1 MLTKL
6 IFLCVLVI
14 DIYINSVVFRDMKLA
29 GVLLILVGFLAVLLP
44 DNWNA
49 YLTGIFRKRI
59 ANWKKRE
66 ELRKIAIRGA
76 LQDTSTGQLSRLRT
90 SSGRVK

>member
-1 MLTKL
+1 M
-6 IFLCVLVI
+6 I

-29 GVLLILVGFLAVLLP
+29 GIILIVAGFLTVLLP
-44 DNWNA
+44 DNWNG
-49 YLTGIFRKRI
+49 YLTNIFRKRL

-66 ELRKIAIRGA
+66 A
-76 LQDTSTGQLSRLRT
+76 LKKSVGRVQDTTTGQLSRLRT